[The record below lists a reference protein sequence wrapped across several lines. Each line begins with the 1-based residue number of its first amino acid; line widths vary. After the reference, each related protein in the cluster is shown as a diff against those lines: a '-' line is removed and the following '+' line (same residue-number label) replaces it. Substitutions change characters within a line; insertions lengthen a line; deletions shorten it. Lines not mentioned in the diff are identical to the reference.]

1 MIFINNKYHT
11 WYYNII
17 ANAQSRN
24 LKTRGAA
31 KKALGYVEKH
41 HIIPKCLFKENT
53 IDSDPQS
60 PDNLVFITAKEH
72 FVCHHLL
79 TKMTTGRNLCR
90 MQKALSK
97 MTCVNGLQERYK
109 ITARLFEQIRIASGK
124 AHSILIK
131 GTQVGENSPN
141 FGKKRSKETINKM
154 KAAKTGQNKGSKRTD
169 ATKAAIS
176 TSLLGVP
183 KSIEHCSAVKES
195 WVRTRDDRVGKNH
208 PMFGAAHTDETVKK
222 MEESSAKRWSRTST
236 EEKAKSIAKRQQT
249 CLEKYGV
256 RSPSMIPFTC
266 EHCSKIVK
274 GESNFIRYH
283 GSNCKSL
290 KR

>member
-1 MIFINNKYHT
+1 MIFIENKYHM

-17 ANAQSRN
+17 TNAHSRN
-24 LKTRGAA
+24 LTSRSAA

-60 PDNLVFITAKEH
+60 TDNLVFITAKEH

-90 MQKALSK
+90 MQKALDK
-97 MTCVNGLQERYK
+97 MLCVNNKQERYK

-131 GTQVGENSPN
+131 GTQVGTNSPN
-141 FGKKRSKETINKM
+141 FGKKRSQETIDRIR
-154 KAAKTGQNKGSKRTD
+154 KAKIGQNKGSKRTD
-169 ATKAAIS
+169 KTRAAMS
-176 TSLLGVP
+176 ARSLGVP
-183 KSIEHCSAVKES
+183 KSIEHRTAVKES
-195 WVRTRDDRVGKNH
+195 WVRTRCNRVGENH
-208 PMFGAAHTDETVKK
+208 PMFGATHTDETVAK
-222 MEESSAKRWSRTST
+222 MENASAKRWARTT
-236 EEKAKSIAKRQQT
+236 AEEKANAIAKRQQT

-266 EHCSKIVK
+266 EHCSKVIK
-274 GESNFIRYH
+274 GQSNFTRYH
-283 GSNCKSL
+283 GYNCKSL